1 MKGALLCTW
10 LLAFPLAAQAQGPM
24 AIRVTIKGMVC
35 SFCAVG
41 LKKTLGSEKS
51 IHKIHVNLE
60 SKKVTLE
67 VDPSAPPTDK
77 RLRELV
83 KDAGYD
89 VLSIEHPT
97 AASSLSTAP

>member
-1 MKGALLCTW
+1 MKPQRAWTLLF
-10 LLAFPLAAQAQGPM
+10 LLLSLSAQAQAPM

-51 IHKIHVNLE
+51 IQKVDVNLE
-60 SKKVTLE
+60 DKKVTLE
-67 VDPSAPPTDK
+67 VDPHAPPSDK

-83 KDAGYD
+83 KNAGYD
-89 VLSIEHPT
+89 VLSIEHPAT
-97 AASSLSTAP
+97 PADP

>member
-1 MKGALLCTW
+1 MRRV
-10 LLAFPLAAQAQGPM
+10 LLALSLALPLAVQAQSPM

-41 LKKTLGSEKS
+41 LKKTLRSEKS
-51 IHKIHVNLE
+51 IQKVDVSLAD
-60 SKKVTLE
+60 KQVTLQ
-67 VDPSAPPTDK
+67 VDPSAPPSDK

-89 VLSIEHPT
+89 VLSIEHPAAPPT
-97 AASSLSTAP
+97 AFAP